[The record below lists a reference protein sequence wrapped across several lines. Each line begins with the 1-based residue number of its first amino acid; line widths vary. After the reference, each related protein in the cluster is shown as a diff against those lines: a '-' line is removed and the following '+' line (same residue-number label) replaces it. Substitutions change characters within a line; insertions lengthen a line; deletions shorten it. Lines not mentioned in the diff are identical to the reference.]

1 MAYTAMSCGVASQS
15 RMVSSLTW
23 PQFKPRMRGTSTMAN
38 HSLRYGSRSAGSHRR
53 ARSAGTVRVRAVS
66 GILAAALALGGGIAA
81 TVLAQPGHSG
91 AHPAHV
97 TARQTHSHQHRG
109 GYT

>member
-1 MAYTAMSCGVASQS
+1 
-15 RMVSSLTW
+15 
-23 PQFKPRMRGTSTMAN
+23 MAN

-53 ARSAGTVRVRAVS
+53 APLTGTVRVRVVR

-91 AHPAHV
+91 AHPAQM
-97 TARQTHSHQHRG
+97 TAHQQARGHAHRA
-109 GYT
+109 GYVLTSKPKPWIY

>member
-1 MAYTAMSCGVASQS
+1 
-15 RMVSSLTW
+15 
-23 PQFKPRMRGTSTMAN
+23 MAN

-53 ARSAGTVRVRAVS
+53 APSTGTVRVRVVR
-66 GILAAALALGGGIAA
+66 GILAAAIAVGGGIAA

-97 TARQTHSHQHRG
+97 TARQTHNHGHRAHFTLTSKPKPFM
-109 GYT
+109 Y